1 MTVPTKIQ
9 RLLDSRQLETI
20 EVPDADVAAL
30 WQKAVTR
37 RDATL
42 RQLFGERARDEV
54 AVQRAT
60 TTA

>member
-30 WQKAVTR
+30 WQKAVTSA
-37 RDATL
+37 RDA
-42 RQLFGERARDEV
+42 QGKGHP
-54 AVQRAT
+54 
-60 TTA
+60 